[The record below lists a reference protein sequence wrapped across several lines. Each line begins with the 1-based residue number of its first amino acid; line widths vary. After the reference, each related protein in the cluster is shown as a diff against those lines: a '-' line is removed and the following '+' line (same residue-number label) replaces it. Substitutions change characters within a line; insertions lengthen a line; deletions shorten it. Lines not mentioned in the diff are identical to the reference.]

1 MKYDNLAKKLALGLA
16 MATTTMA
23 SNIDTDNINNNTEN
37 LRPDTEFDT
46 ICFLAVMVFVGA
58 SVGFLC
64 SKGCLRIMDRI
75 FEVPEELQRVTVQNT
90 RREIVNT
97 RDITEVE
104 VQINDYDSDATIVVY
119 AKNIPE
125 ETTSRISDITMFRE

>member
-1 MKYDNLAKKLALGLA
+1 M
-16 MATTTMA
+16 
-23 SNIDTDNINNNTEN
+23 
-37 LRPDTEFDT
+37 
-46 ICFLAVMVFVGA
+46 
-58 SVGFLC
+58 
-64 SKGCLRIMDRI
+64 
-75 FEVPEELQRVTVQNT
+75 QNT